1 MKALKIDARKSA
13 NTLPRRVE
21 PHLNPLSG
29 GAQGALAG
37 LEYGSNINGLLA
49 NTGGAT
55 MAEEDRG
62 TDGPSRR
69 EALKLGA
76 AGFLALAPFGGA
88 FAVTPES
95 AGLPWADQ
103 AMRWMQVAFTEDNPR
118 DCDPKVWFDFFRKT
132 HSDVVCLSAGGS
144 IAFYPSKVPLHHR
157 AKYLGNRDLFGKMV
171 RGSRA
176 LGMSIIA
183 RVDPHALS
191 EEAFAAHPEWA
202 ACTEDGKPRRHWAAK
217 DMYVTCQN
225 GGFMF
230 DFMPRVLT
238 EITQWYAPEAFFGNR
253 WAGSGMCWCNV
264 CRTKFRA
271 ATGLELPTSF
281 DPQDLRRH
289 AYIAWD
295 AQMRWQQYT
304 LWNDTV
310 RASKPDC
317 FFSPNGGMND
327 PAKVTIPMIA
337 ADRQG
342 RSGLT
347 PVWANGKYA
356 KTARATMGHLPVVG
370 LFNIG
375 V

>member
-29 GAQGALAG
+29 GEQGALAG

-144 IAFYPSKVPLHHR
+144 IA
-157 AKYLGNRDLFGKMV
+157 
-171 RGSRA
+171 
-176 LGMSIIA
+176 A
-183 RVDPHALS
+183 RQL
-191 EEAFAAHPEWA
+191 
-202 ACTEDGKPRRHWAAK
+202 C
-217 DMYVTCQN
+217 
-225 GGFMF
+225 
-230 DFMPRVLT
+230 L
-238 EITQWYAPEAFFGNR
+238 
-253 WAGSGMCWCNV
+253 
-264 CRTKFRA
+264 
-271 ATGLELPTSF
+271 
-281 DPQDLRRH
+281 
-289 AYIAWD
+289 
-295 AQMRWQQYT
+295 
-304 LWNDTV
+304 
-310 RASKPDC
+310 
-317 FFSPNGGMND
+317 
-327 PAKVTIPMIA
+327 
-337 ADRQG
+337 
-342 RSGLT
+342 
-347 PVWANGKYA
+347 
-356 KTARATMGHLPVVG
+356 
-370 LFNIG
+370 
-375 V
+375 